1 MKVDIKPLSVNECF
15 QGRRFKTPK
24 YKSYEKH
31 LLLLLKPLEVPKG
44 QLKLNITFGL
54 SSKLSDIDN
63 PLKAFID
70 ILQKK
75 YLFNDRDIF
84 ELNIKKDLVP
94 KGCEYIDFKITPYQ

>member
-94 KGCEYIDFKITPYQ
+94 KGYEYIDFKITPYK